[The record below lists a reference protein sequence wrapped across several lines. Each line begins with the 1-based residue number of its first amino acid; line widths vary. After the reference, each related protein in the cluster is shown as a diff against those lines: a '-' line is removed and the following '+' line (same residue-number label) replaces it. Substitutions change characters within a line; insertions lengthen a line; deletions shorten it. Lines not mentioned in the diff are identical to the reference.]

1 MTRLFALL
9 AALFALVAATSPAA
23 AWWEYGHETVA
34 RTAYLEVMPATRAG
48 IDALLRQSKLLDTP
62 SCPARTI
69 EQASVWPDCVK
80 TLGDRFSYAY
90 SWHFV
95 DIDVCKPFDPKGRA
109 RAETASSPRSSAT
122 SGCSP
127 TSTSTRASG

>member
-9 AALFALVAATSPAA
+9 AALFALVAAASPAA

-34 RTAYLEVMPATRAG
+34 RIAYLEATPATRVG
-48 IDALLRQSKLLDTP
+48 IDRLLRQSKLLDTP

-69 EQASVWPDCVK
+69 EQAAVWPDCVK

-90 SWHFV
+90 NWHFV
-95 DIDVCKPFDPKGRA
+95 DIVWVFVLATVAVAPA
-109 RAETASSPRSSAT
+109 RAQTAA
-122 SGCSP
+122 CHK
-127 TSTSTRASG
+127 STHAKRRR